1 MAYNLQ
7 GIIRKTTTNM
17 STEFDR
23 LAYITQNFANVN
35 TNGYKAVRFENII
48 DADGSVHGIERV
60 DTKVGDYLITNNPLD
75 IALQGAGYIPVTT
88 PSGEIRYTRDGSF
101 MKNKDGYL
109 ITKTGD
115 LVGSGI
121 QISAECVKVEIRP
134 NGDVYTYKTLIDK
147 PDYKGTIPVVQFE
160 NPEALKDVGASEF
173 VATENSGKMKLI
185 EDHQYIKQHGIERAN
200 VDVIS
205 EIYTVSRINASILA
219 SSSLMKAI
227 NTMYDQAINLTQ

>member
-7 GIIRKTTTNM
+7 GIIRKATTNM
-17 STEFDR
+17 SVEFDR
-23 LAYITQNFANVN
+23 LAYITQNIANSN
-35 TNGYKAVRFENII
+35 TNGYKAVRFEDII
-48 DADGSVHGIERV
+48 DADGSVHGVERV

-88 PSGEIRYTRDGSF
+88 PEGEIRYTRDGSF

-109 ITKTGD
+109 VTKTGD

-121 QISAECVKVEIRP
+121 KIDATCEKIEIKP
-134 NGDVYTYKTLIDK
+134 NGDVFTYKRVFDK
-147 PDYKGTIPVVQFE
+147 PDYVGTIPVVQFE

-173 VATENSGKMKLI
+173 IATENSGKMKLI
-185 EDHQYIKQHGIERAN
+185 EDHAYIKQHGIERSN

-205 EIYTVSRINASILA
+205 DIYTVSRINASILA

-227 NTMYDQAINLTQ
+227 NTMYDEAINLSQ